1 MIWLAIL
8 LPALVL
14 VFALVVLWGVMQID
28 NVELDDFNW
37 NDED

>member
-14 VFALVVLWGVMQID
+14 TVALIALWGVMKID
-28 NVELDDFNW
+28 NIELDDFNW

>member
-8 LPALVL
+8 LPVIVL
-14 VFALVVLWGVMQID
+14 VFALIALWGVMQID

>member
-8 LPALVL
+8 LPVIILAV
-14 VFALVVLWGVMQID
+14 ALVVLWGVMQID
-28 NVELDDFNW
+28 KVELDDFNW

>member
-14 VFALVVLWGVMQID
+14 TVALVVLWGVMQID
-28 NVELDDFNW
+28 KVELNDFDW
-37 NDED
+37 NEED

>member
-8 LPALVL
+8 LPVIVL

-28 NVELDDFNW
+28 NIELDDFNW

>member
-14 VFALVVLWGVMQID
+14 TFALVALWGVMQID
-28 NVELDDFNW
+28 KVELNDFDW
-37 NDED
+37 NEED

>member
-14 VFALVVLWGVMQID
+14 TVALVVLWGVMQID
-28 NVELDDFNW
+28 KVELNDFDW

>member
-8 LPALVL
+8 LPVIVAT
-14 VFALVVLWGVMQID
+14 FALVVLWGVMQID
-28 NVELDDFNW
+28 KVELNDFDW